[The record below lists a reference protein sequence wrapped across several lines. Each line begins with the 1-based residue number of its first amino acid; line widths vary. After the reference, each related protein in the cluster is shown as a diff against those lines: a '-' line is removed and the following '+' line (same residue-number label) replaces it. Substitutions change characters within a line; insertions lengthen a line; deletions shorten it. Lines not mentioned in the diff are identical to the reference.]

1 MNILYLEYLKEKR
14 SYSLDVL
21 ILYKHQNIEFDKNN
35 FVYLLIFKI
44 LYTI

>member
-1 MNILYLEYLKEKR
+1 MNILYLEYLKEKG
-14 SYSLDVL
+14 SNSLDVL
-21 ILYKHQNIEFDKNN
+21 ILYKHQNIEFYEKI